1 MKYGGL
7 SFVMTLERAIE
18 IANAYAFKKYESL
31 SYLKDRGFKKDFEEA
46 KDLADAL
53 FLLVKTLNTK
63 TKNS

>member
-1 MKYGGL
+1 
-7 SFVMTLERAIE
+7 MTLERAIE